1 MVDKSASRSKH
12 KVRTKDSRSSGRES
26 LADPFVIAQG
36 AGIMAKDGAIAVG
49 AGCRRMILG
58 IGLVLATVGSS
69 LLGQTLFAQT
79 QQVPVTSSELARQ
92 NMSHVAASVGQIVA
106 VLHRDPGL
114 MVELKKW
121 IAKDA
126 TDHGQLISDADLA
139 DEAILERLETDMSF
153 RSVATLL
160 LQKYGYLQPNVN
172 PDSAAGRE
180 QQLLIQERVRFLA
193 QQGGG
198 TAYTA
203 PGQSPQ
209 QTGSCDPVGGNCS
222 PSISPSPSQPSQ
234 QPGIQTPTEMPGLQA
249 PHTPQ
254 GSPYLPPQQTPP
266 NNNVTDLMRT
276 SGQDTFGMDQMQGNN
291 ALGGISALPGD
302 ESGQFNSSQQRSG
315 ETSIQPVSTGPS
327 GNHFEDAS
335 LSSEFGGDQSNKNL
349 YAANLPNGGAYGAS
363 PFASGSFDA
372 NSGMPLNEA
381 TGNKSPAVEN
391 SLRLRE
397 SNGANAR
404 LVRRPN
410 PYNYIPSLYD
420 MYLQATPHPASLD
433 RFGMQVFQNGTRD
446 LQSIPMDLPVGPDY
460 VLGSGDAIAVD
471 LWGGVSRRFYEV
483 VDREGRISLPEIGP
497 VLVAG
502 KSLADVQQS
511 VQRTLRTQFRDVS
524 ADVSL
529 ARLRTIRVYVVGDV
543 VKPGAYDIGSLST
556 PLNALF
562 SAGGPTPRGSLRI
575 VKHLRGNQLVQ
586 DVDVYDLLLHGVK
599 GDIQRLENGDTVMVP
614 PLGPEVTIEG
624 MVRRPAIYEQKDEKS
639 LADALALSGGL
650 LPGATFRHIEVQ
662 RLVAHQKQTMLSLD
676 IPATDSV
683 DEATRQ
689 LESFQIQDGDKIR
702 IFPIAPY
709 AQDAVYLE
717 GHVIRP
723 GKYSFRDGMRVTDLI
738 SSYKDLLPEPASSYG
753 EIIRLSA
760 PDFRPTVESFDLA
773 KVLADPSKAPVL
785 QPLDTVQ
792 IFGRYDFENPP
803 VVSVLGDVRV
813 PGTYKTSGDIHL
825 SDAIHLAGGLTQDAQ
840 TTDAQ
845 VFRYMPDSTLKI
857 LNVKLDGA
865 LQGSPSD
872 NIVLTPR
879 DRVLVHRNAA
889 ATDPATVNVKGEV
902 ARPGR
907 YPLTANMRIS
917 DLIHAAGGLKQ
928 SADTNVADLTH
939 FVWQDDKQV
948 SGQQEQIVLADVLTG
963 SSEKDGVLNNGDV
976 LSIRQVPGWDD
987 LGASITIRGEVAH
1000 PGSYG
1005 IRPGEKLSS
1014 VLLRAGGFGPRAY
1027 PYGALLMRSEVQK
1040 LEQRSYGELIQRV
1053 REQQATLK
1061 LTATSATDPDQ
1072 RLSAESAFVQWQT
1085 TVDNLVNS
1093 PPTGRVTIQISADIG
1108 SWENTPRDVTLRPG
1122 DILMIPKR
1130 PSFVLVQ
1137 GQVYGPTAVAYRPG
1151 KNGKWYLMQ
1160 AGGTTNMANKKA
1172 IFVVRADGTVV
1183 GNNSGSWFT
1192 GDALSVALQPGDMV
1206 VAPEKALGGPPIW
1219 KTLFQ
1224 NAQVLSSIATSAIL
1238 AAHY

>member
-1 MVDKSASRSKH
+1 MATDGMIGAHFRRRSI
-12 KVRTKDSRSSGRES
+12 TL
-26 LADPFVIAQG
+26 LAGFAL
-36 AGIMAKDGAIAVG
+36 AIA
-49 AGCRRMILG
+49 ASPL
-58 IGLVLATVGSS
+58 LA
-69 LLGQTLFAQT
+69 QN
-79 QQVPVTSSELARQ
+79 QQVPVAASELARQ
-92 NMSHVAASVGQIVA
+92 NMAHVAASVGQLVA
-106 VLHRDPGL
+106 ILHRDPGL
-114 MVELKKW
+114 LVELKRW

-126 TDHGQLISDADLA
+126 TDHGQLISDADLS
-139 DEAILERLETDMSF
+139 DEGIFERLETEVSF
-153 RSVATLL
+153 RSVATQLV
-160 LQKYGYLQPNVN
+160 QKYGYLQPTVN
-172 PDSAAGRE
+172 PESAMGKE
-180 QQLLIQERVRFLA
+180 QQLFMQERVRFLA
-193 QQGGG
+193 QQGGSPYS
-198 TAYTA
+198 AS
-203 PGQSPQ
+203 GQSPQ
-209 QTGSCDPVGGNCS
+209 AANCDPASANCATN
-222 PSISPSPSQPSQ
+222 PSTNPQSQP
-234 QPGIQTPTEMPGLQA
+234 PGIQTPTEMPGMQSPRNA
-249 PHTPQ
+249 PGT
-254 GSPYLPPQQTPP
+254 PYLPPQQPAP

-276 SGQDTFGMDQMQGNN
+276 SGQDTFGTDQMQGNN
-291 ALGGISALPGD
+291 SLGGIAASPVD
-302 ESGQFNSSQQRSG
+302 ESGQQHTGDPSNPSERSG
-315 ETSIQPVSTGPS
+315 S
-327 GNHFEDAS
+327 GQGRFEDVS
-335 LSSEFGGDQSNKNL
+335 LSPDFGGDSSNRNL
-349 YAANLPNGGAYGAS
+349 YASNAPGGASSNAN
-363 PFASGSFDA
+363 PFAA
-372 NSGMPLNEA
+372 GMPDATSSITLNDA
-381 TGNKSPAVEN
+381 TGAKPSATEN

-397 SNGANAR
+397 SGTNAR
-404 LVRRPN
+404 MVRRPN

-420 MYLQATPHPASLD
+420 MYLQATPRPASLD

-446 LQSIPMDLPVGPDY
+446 LQSIPIDMPVGPDY
-460 VLGSGDAIAVD
+460 VLGPGDAVAVD

-497 VLVAG
+497 LLVAG

-524 ADVSL
+524 VDVSL
-529 ARLRTIRVYVVGDV
+529 SRLRTIRVYVVGDV

-562 SAGGPTPRGSLRI
+562 SAGGPTARGSLRI

-599 GDIQRLENGDTVMVP
+599 GDIERLENGDTVMVP
-614 PLGPEVTIEG
+614 PLGPEITIEG
-624 MVRRPAIYEQKDEKS
+624 MVRRPAVYEEKDEKS
-639 LADALALSGGL
+639 LADALALAGGL
-650 LPGATFRHIEVQ
+650 LPGATLRHIEVQ

-676 IPATDSV
+676 IPATDSTG
-683 DEATRQ
+683 DATRQ

-709 AQDAVYLE
+709 SQDAVYLE

-738 SSYKDLLPEPASSYG
+738 GSYKDLLPEPASGYG
-753 EIIRLSA
+753 EIIRLSP
-760 PDFRPTVESFDLA
+760 PDFRPMVQSFDLA
-773 KVLADPSKAPVL
+773 KAMADPGTAPVL

-813 PGTYKTSGDIHL
+813 PGTYRTSGDIHI
-825 SDAIHLAGGLTQDAQ
+825 SDAIHLAGGLTQDAM
-840 TTDAQ
+840 TSDAQ
-845 VFRYMPDSTLKI
+845 IFRYMPDSTLKI

-865 LQGSPSD
+865 LQGNPAD
-872 NIVLTPR
+872 NIVLTAR

-889 ATDPATVNVKGEV
+889 ATDPATVYIKGEV

-907 YPLTANMRIS
+907 YPLTGDMRVS
-917 DLIHAAGGLKQ
+917 DLIRAAGGLKQ
-928 SADTNVADLTH
+928 SADSNIADLTH
-939 FVWQDDKQV
+939 YVWKDDKQV
-948 SGQQEQIVLADVLTG
+948 SGQQDEVVLADALTG
-963 SSEKDGVLNNGDV
+963 DLAKDGQLNNGDV
-976 LSIRQVPGWDD
+976 LSIRQRPGWED
-987 LGASITIRGEVAH
+987 LGASVTIRGEIVH

-1005 IRPGEKLSS
+1005 IRPGERLSS

-1027 PYGALLMRSEVQK
+1027 AYGAVLMRSEVQK

-1053 REQQATLK
+1053 RQQQAALK

-1093 PPTGRVTIQISADIG
+1093 PPTGRVTIQVSSDIRA
-1108 SWENTPRDVTLRPG
+1108 WANTSRDVTLRPG

-1130 PSFVLVQ
+1130 PSYVLVQ

-1151 KNGKWYLMQ
+1151 KSARWYLTQ
-1160 AGGTTNMANKKA
+1160 AGGTTNMANKRA

-1183 GNNSGSWFT
+1183 GNHSSYWISGDS
-1192 GDALSVALQPGDMV
+1192 LSVALQPGDMV